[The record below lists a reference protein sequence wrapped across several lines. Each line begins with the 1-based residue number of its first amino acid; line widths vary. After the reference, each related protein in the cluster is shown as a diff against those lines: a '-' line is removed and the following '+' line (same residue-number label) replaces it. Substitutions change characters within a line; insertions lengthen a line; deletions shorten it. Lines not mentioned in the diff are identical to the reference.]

1 MSSEM
6 TDMEIIDSL
15 LRTTNALREQVK
27 SLEEMLEIEKSSSK
41 LALEGLSAINEY
53 GDSQEIASKTI
64 QQIKDLE
71 KK

>member
-15 LRTTNALREQVK
+15 LRNTNALREQVK